1 MLIHEDYDLPQNND
15 FLSDEEYLL
24 NQLWLLKHIFYN
36 EIAAVVNTRLEYLGI
51 SNQFSEIFN
60 CGSEILGRKFSI
72 YNNSD
77 LALKIEES
85 ECKIIQEKVFHESVY
100 QIKQGNEIRLY
111 YIRKRPIINPGTNN
125 CVGIFISAAL
135 LNLAQHSNIIH
146 RVMSGRQ
153 DKVDVVFKE
162 ELSEEQHQ
170 IIACLLMGFHQRKE
184 IAYILQNLTSKEY
197 SDRQIKYFLTK
208 LYQKYNCSSITELI
222 ELIINSSENDLR
234 LPALNIPEMVNN
246 I

>member
-1 MLIHEDYDLPQNND
+1 MLIHEDYDLVTNED
-15 FLSDEEYLL
+15 SFSDDEYLL
-24 NQLWLLKHIFYN
+24 NHLWLLKHIFYN
-36 EIAAVVNTRLEYLGI
+36 EIAAIVNTKLEYLGI
-51 SNQFSEIFN
+51 SNQFAEIFN
-60 CGSEILGRKFSI
+60 CSSEILGRKFSI
-72 YNNSD
+72 YNDSA

-85 ECKIIQEKVFHESVY
+85 ESKIIQKKTFHESVY

-111 YIRKRPIINPGTNN
+111 YIRKRPIINPVTNN

-135 LNLAQHSNIIH
+135 LNLAQHSNVIH

-153 DKVDVVFKE
+153 EKVDVVFKE

-234 LPALNIPEMVNN
+234 LPALNIPDMINS